1 MIEPEEVRGRG
12 PTIRT
17 LEVHVAGEPLRI
29 VTRGLP
35 PIPGD
40 TILEKRRH
48 CREHLD
54 HVRTALMWEPRGHAD
69 MYGCILTEPVT
80 PDGTL
85 GVLFLHNEGY
95 STMCGHAVIGLVTA
109 AVETGFLEG
118 EEGTGQIRLDTPAGR
133 VTAVAQR
140 GGDRVASVSFRN
152 VASWVQDAGARVHVP
167 GVGEVPYDLVFG
179 GAYYAVCR
187 AEDLDV
193 RLVPQ
198 EASRI
203 IELGRRMKRAV
214 AARGPIHHPQEE
226 DLGFLYGAILVGDPH
241 DPEHHSRNA
250 CVFADGELDRC
261 PTGTG
266 VSGRAAL
273 HVHRGELDVGEP
285 FVVESILGTTFT
297 GRAVEETRV
306 GDLPAVVPE
315 VTGSAHV
322 VGWSE
327 WLLDP
332 EDPLR
337 HGFLLR

>member
-1 MIEPEEVRGRG
+1 MIEPRNIRHRG
-12 PTIRT
+12 PTLRT
-17 LEVHVAGEPLRI
+17 LDVHTAGEPLRI
-29 VTRGLP
+29 VTGGLP
-35 PIPGD
+35 PIPGN
-40 TILEKRRH
+40 TILEKRRY
-48 CREHLD
+48 CRENLD

-85 GVLFLHNEGY
+85 GVLFLHNDGY

-118 EEGTGQIRLDTPAGR
+118 FEVAGEVKLDTPAGR
-133 VTAVAQR
+133 VTAVAHR
-140 GGDRVASVSFRN
+140 DGDRVTSVSFLN
-152 VASWVQDAGARVHVP
+152 VPSWVEEAGEGVDVP

-187 AEDLDV
+187 AEDLGV
-193 RLVPQ
+193 RLVPG

-203 IELGRRMKRAV
+203 IELGRRMKKAV
-214 AARGPIHHPQEE
+214 AARRPIRHPENE
-226 DLGFLYGAILVGDPH
+226 DLGFLYGTIFVSDAH
-241 DPEHHSRNA
+241 DPGHHSRNA
-250 CVFADGELDRC
+250 CVFADGELDRS

-273 HVHRGELDVGEP
+273 HVHRGELGVGEP

-297 GRAVEETRV
+297 GRVVEETRV
-306 GDLPAVVPE
+306 GDFPAVLPQ